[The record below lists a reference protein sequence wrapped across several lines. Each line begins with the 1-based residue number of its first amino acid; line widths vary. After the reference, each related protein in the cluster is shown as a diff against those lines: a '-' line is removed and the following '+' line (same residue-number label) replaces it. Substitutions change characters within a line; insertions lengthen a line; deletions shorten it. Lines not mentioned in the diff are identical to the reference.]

1 MTANVLTFAA
11 PAAIRIA
18 TNVYARIL
26 IVGFALVPA
35 FLVAYLY
42 FYQDP
47 TFKFEDHLFHEFA
60 IAVATLEGLFVAYV
74 TWQCYRT
81 SREPLLRWLTLG
93 FLSFVTIYV
102 LHGAFTGFAH
112 THIFLFLLY
121 GPASRVAM
129 AILLFV
135 GLLSYGRPPD
145 APSEYSTPRDWLR
158 WIVLF
163 VLLDVAVAIIAL
175 SPIGGHPAV
184 RLTMEGGAL
193 VFSAVNVAVM
203 LSRRIRSP
211 LMVVFGIAV
220 TSFAI
225 SSAAFILAAPW
236 NHMWWLAHAIFAM
249 GFFVLSYGIVE
260 AFRTTRT
267 FSSIYTQAELMT
279 RLAEETKRT
288 QSALLELKR
297 TNQKLEHLA
306 TTDQLTGCGNR
317 RQFVERIEIEIS
329 RSSRDNPTFS
339 LLSLDIDHFK
349 AINDTYGHLVGDEVL
364 RGFAQTCRE
373 VVRPYDYVARVG
385 GEEFMILLPETE
397 LKEAY
402 EIGER
407 LRWVVAN
414 GEFRTK
420 NGPLKDITIS
430 IGATEFGRDGDTLEK
445 FLRTADERLYR
456 AKDRG
461 RNCVIAA

>member
-1 MTANVLTFAA
+1 LQARLAPAQLTDIKASSAKCRILQTTRACMAQRAGPDAIGRAINGRDGAGTDGDHKGYREMTANVLTFAA

-18 TNVYARIL
+18 TNVYVRIL

-47 TFKFEDHLFHEFA
+47 TFRFEDHLFHEFA

-145 APSEYSTPRDWLR
+145 APSVYSTPRDWLR
-158 WIVLF
+158 WIALF

-267 FSSIYTQAELMT
+267 FSSIYIPGRTDDASGRRDQAN
-279 RLAEETKRT
+279 TKRPAGVEAD
-288 QSALLELKR
+288 QSE
-297 TNQKLEHLA
+297 
-306 TTDQLTGCGNR
+306 TGASRHDRSADRMRKPAPVR
-317 RQFVERIEIEIS
+317 RAH
-329 RSSRDNPTFS
+329 RD
-339 LLSLDIDHFK
+339 
-349 AINDTYGHLVGDEVL
+349 
-364 RGFAQTCRE
+364 
-373 VVRPYDYVARVG
+373 
-385 GEEFMILLPETE
+385 
-397 LKEAY
+397 
-402 EIGER
+402 
-407 LRWVVAN
+407 
-414 GEFRTK
+414 
-420 NGPLKDITIS
+420 
-430 IGATEFGRDGDTLEK
+430 RDFTLEP
-445 FLRTADERLYR
+445 
-456 AKDRG
+456 
-461 RNCVIAA
+461 

>member
-1 MTANVLTFAA
+1 
-11 PAAIRIA
+11 
-18 TNVYARIL
+18 
-26 IVGFALVPA
+26 
-35 FLVAYLY
+35 
-42 FYQDP
+42 
-47 TFKFEDHLFHEFA
+47 
-60 IAVATLEGLFVAYV
+60 
-74 TWQCYRT
+74 
-81 SREPLLRWLTLG
+81 
-93 FLSFVTIYV
+93 
-102 LHGAFTGFAH
+102 
-112 THIFLFLLY
+112 
-121 GPASRVAM
+121 
-129 AILLFV
+129 
-135 GLLSYGRPPD
+135 
-145 APSEYSTPRDWLR
+145 
-158 WIVLF
+158 
-163 VLLDVAVAIIAL
+163 
-175 SPIGGHPAV
+175 
-184 RLTMEGGAL
+184 
-193 VFSAVNVAVM
+193 
-203 LSRRIRSP
+203 
-211 LMVVFGIAV
+211 
-220 TSFAI
+220 
-225 SSAAFILAAPW
+225 
-236 NHMWWLAHAIFAM
+236 
-249 GFFVLSYGIVE
+249 
-260 AFRTTRT
+260 
-267 FSSIYTQAELMT
+267 MT

-420 NGPLKDITIS
+420 DGPLKDITIS